1 MNVDAIVRHALI
13 SHFLLLDRGSK
24 KAIRVPRLPQNGT
37 MIDFHE
43 FKGFVEIRRVS
54 DHLVNH
60 QIWHRG

>member
-13 SHFLLLDRGSK
+13 SHFLLLDRTAK

-43 FKGFVEIRRVS
+43 FKGFVEIR
-54 DHLVNH
+54 
-60 QIWHRG
+60 

>member
-13 SHFLLLDRGSK
+13 SHFLLDRALK
-24 KAIRVPRLPQNGT
+24 KTIRAPRLRQNGT

-54 DHLVNH
+54 GHLVNR
-60 QIWHRG
+60 QI

>member
-13 SHFLLLDRGSK
+13 SHFLLDRESK

-37 MIDFHE
+37 VIDFHE

-54 DHLVNH
+54 DHLVNR

>member
-1 MNVDAIVRHALI
+1 VRHALI
-13 SHFLLLDRGSK
+13 PHFLLDRESK

-54 DHLVNH
+54 DHLVNR

>member
-13 SHFLLLDRGSK
+13 SHFLLNRTGQ

-43 FKGFVEIRRVS
+43 FKGFVEIKRVPN
-54 DHLVNH
+54 HLVNR
-60 QIWHRG
+60 QI